1 MARRRE
7 LPANCWL
14 LAAGALPVYLVLMA
28 GTLAGKTLFITGATR
43 GIGKAI
49 AMRAAR
55 DGANVAVLGKT
66 AEPHPK
72 LPDTVFSTRDALVA
86 AGGRAIALVC
96 DVRSEEQVQDA
107 VAQTVATFGGIDVLV
122 NNASA
127 IQLSTTPNTS
137 MKRFDLMHSVNV
149 RGTFLC
155 CQACLPHLEKSDNP
169 HILTL
174 SPPLTL
180 RGDWFAPHVAYTLSK
195 YGMSMCTL
203 GLAEELRPRGIAAN
217 SLWPKTLIATSAV
230 ENLLGGAA
238 AIDRA
243 RTPTIVADAAH
254 VILTAT
260 AKTTTGQFFIDED
273 VLRAHG
279 VSDFTPYAV
288 NPQTTLALDLF
299 VE

>member
-1 MARRRE
+1 
-7 LPANCWL
+7 
-14 LAAGALPVYLVLMA
+14 MA

-49 AMRAAR
+49 ALRAAR
-55 DGANVAVLGKT
+55 DGANIAVLGKT
-66 AEPHPK
+66 ADPHPK
-72 LPDTVFSTRDALVA
+72 LPDTVFSTRDDLVA
-86 AGGRAIALVC
+86 AGGRAIAVVC
-96 DVRSEEQVQDA
+96 DVRSEEQVQSA
-107 VAQTVATFGGIDVLV
+107 VEQTVAAFGGIDVVV

-127 IQLSTTPNTS
+127 IQLTDTPNTS

-155 CQACLPHLEKSDNP
+155 SQACIPHLEKSQNA

-174 SPPLTL
+174 SPPPTL
-180 RGDWFAPHVAYTLSK
+180 RSDWFAPHLAYTLSK

-203 GLAEELRPRGIAAN
+203 GLAQELQARGIAVN

-238 AIDRA
+238 AIERA
-243 RTPTIVADAAH
+243 RTPAIVADAAH
-254 VILTAT
+254 WVLTSDAR
-260 AKTTTGQFFIDED
+260 ATTGHFFIDED
-273 VLRAHG
+273 VLRTHG
-279 VSDFTPYAV
+279 VADFTPYAV
-288 NPQTTLALDLF
+288 NPQTTPALDLF